1 MRGLSVKILTIL
13 LCLSACKP
21 SLPGGIL
28 SESKM
33 EAVLYDYHLAMGLAE
48 SEEGSVPENRYIRV
62 HQVFEK
68 HNISEAEFDSSMVY
82 WCEHAETL
90 KEIMKR
96 VSLRLDRKAEALGV
110 SSDQQVRDA
119 YSALAA
125 DGDTANVWV
134 GSNFRLLLATTRQN
148 VFRFT
153 LDADSTYRPGDTFL
167 WAFTPQILSSKGQQ
181 DVYIQFAVQY
191 EGDSTA
197 AVSRTIY
204 DDRPVTVEIGERL
217 IHKNSRIRQIS
228 GCVYLPP
235 SQRGQFTVTSLS
247 HIALVR
253 YHHEQLPVA
262 VLDSLEVEA
271 DVDST
276 TVDTA
281 EHVRLSPHE
290 VRGSGAK
297 EHTINIVK
305 EKNTKWVKRRKQR

>member
-1 MRGLSVKILTIL
+1 MRGFSVKLLMML

-21 SLPGGIL
+21 SLPEGIL

-33 EAVLYDYHLAMGLAE
+33 ESVLYDYHLAMGLAE

-62 HQVFEK
+62 RQVFEK

-110 SSDQQVRDA
+110 SSEQQISDA
-119 YSALAA
+119 YSALTSE
-125 DGDTANVWV
+125 GDTANIWL
-134 GSNFRLLLATTRQN
+134 GPNFRLVLATTRQN
-148 VFRFT
+148 VFRFII
-153 LDADSTYRPGDTFL
+153 DADSTFRPGDTFL
-167 WAFTPQILSSKGQQ
+167 WAFTPQTLSSKGQQ
-181 DVYIQFAVQY
+181 DAYVQFSVQY
-191 EGDSTA
+191 EGDSTV

-217 IHKNSRIRQIS
+217 IRKGSHIRQVS

-235 SQRGQFTVTSLS
+235 ALKGQFAVTSLR

-253 YHHEQLPVA
+253 YHHEPPV
-262 VLDSLEVEA
+262 VVEDSVDTELEV
-271 DVDST
+271 DSI
-276 TVDTA
+276 VEDTS
-281 EHVRLSPHE
+281 EHVRLTPHE

-305 EKNTKWVKRRKQR
+305 EKNSKWVRRKKRK

>member
-1 MRGLSVKILTIL
+1 MRGLGAKILTVL

-33 EAVLYDYHLAMGLAE
+33 ESVLYDYHLAMGLAE

-82 WCEHAETL
+82 WCEHSETL

-119 YSALAA
+119 YSALAS

-134 GSNFRLLLATTRQN
+134 GSKFRLLLATTRQN
-148 VFRFT
+148 LFRFT
-153 LDADSTYRPGDTFL
+153 VKADSTYRPGDTFL
-167 WAFTPQILSSKGQQ
+167 WAFTPQTLSSKGQQ

-191 EGDSTA
+191 EGDSTV

-204 DDRPVTVEIGERL
+204 DDRPVTVEIGERM
-217 IHKNSRIRQIS
+217 IHKNSAIRQIS

-235 SQRGQFTVTSLS
+235 SQKGQFTVTSLS

-253 YHHEQLPVA
+253 YHHKPLSVA
-262 VLDSLEVEA
+262 VADSVDVEA
-271 DVDST
+271 DVDSM
-276 TVDTA
+276 TVDTV
-281 EHVRLSPHE
+281 ERVRLSPHE

-305 EKNTKWVKRRKQR
+305 EKDTKWVKRKKKR